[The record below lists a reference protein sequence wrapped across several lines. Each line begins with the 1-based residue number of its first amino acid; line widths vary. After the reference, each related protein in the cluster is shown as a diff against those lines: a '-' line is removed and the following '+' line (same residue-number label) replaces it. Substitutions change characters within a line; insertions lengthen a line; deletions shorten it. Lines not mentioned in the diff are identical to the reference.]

1 MRRIL
6 GIDPGS
12 IKTGWGVIE
21 VEGSRVVYL
30 ESGTLKLGSGVMS
43 DRLLTLHQGLAD
55 VILRLQPT
63 ECAVEEV
70 FLAKNFQSVLKLGQA
85 RGVALLSAGTASI
98 PLKEFA
104 AKTVKHAICGQGQA
118 SKAQMQNMVIRILGL
133 SDNPGED
140 AADALGIAL
149 CAGYSKDGEGA
160 DARFRLSS
168 RSRSGSR
175 WRLKESPK

>member
-1 MRRIL
+1 
-6 GIDPGS
+6 
-12 IKTGWGVIE
+12 
-21 VEGSRVVYL
+21 L
-30 ESGTLKLGSGVMS
+30 ESGILKLGSGAAMS

-55 VILRLQPT
+55 VIHRLQPT
-63 ECAVEEV
+63 ECAIEEV
-70 FLAKNFQSVLKLGQA
+70 FLAKNVQSSLKLGQA

-98 PLKEFA
+98 PVKEFA
-104 AKTVKHAICGQGQA
+104 AKTVKQAICGQGQA
-118 SKAQMQNMVIRILGL
+118 SKAQMQNMVIRTLGL